1 MTNREIGR
9 KIDNVLKHI
18 PLKDLEELPK
28 TRYGLSQWHSYE
40 HFIWKTGEQIR
51 QMLLKNKNIVLSDKQ
66 IEKIIEIINN
76 PLAKRGRQTF
86 AWLLG
91 KRKYAGLAPR
101 IIDQIYDDDVSLH
114 IFDTIYKMRALGY
127 EKEIL
132 DFQER
137 FKPLAAERKKIKR
150 YLDGF
155 K

>member
-1 MTNREIGR
+1 MISKEIGK
-9 KIDNVLKHI
+9 KINDALKYI
-18 PLKDLEELPK
+18 PSKELEELPK
-28 TRYGLSQWHSYE
+28 TRDNLPQWHNYE
-40 HFIWKTGEQIR
+40 HFIWKTGEQMR
-51 QMLLKNKNIVLSDKQ
+51 QILLKNKKTELSDSQ
-66 IEKIIEIINN
+66 IEKIIGIINN

-86 AWLLG
+86 VWLLG

-114 IFDTIYKMRALGY
+114 VFNTIYKMRALGY

-137 FKPLAAERKKIKR
+137 FRPLAVDRKKITR
-150 YLDGF
+150 YLNGF

>member
-1 MTNREIGR
+1 MTNREIGK
-9 KIDNVLKHI
+9 KINDVLKHI
-18 PLKDLEELPK
+18 PSEELTELPK

-40 HFIWKTGEQIR
+40 YFIWKAGEQIR
-51 QMLLKNKNIVLSDKQ
+51 QMLLKNKNIELSDSQ

-86 AWLLG
+86 TWLLG

-101 IIDQIYDDDVSLH
+101 IIDQIYDDDISLH
-114 IFDTIYKMRALGY
+114 IFNTIYKMRALGY

-150 YLDGF
+150 YLNGF
-155 K
+155 E

>member
-1 MTNREIGR
+1 MVSKEVGR
-9 KIDNVLKHI
+9 YINTALRCI
-18 PLKDLEELPK
+18 PSEESEELP
-28 TRYGLSQWHSYE
+28 RMVYNLPQWHSYE
-40 HFIWKTGEQIR
+40 HNIWKYGERIR
-51 QMLLKNKNIVLSDKQ
+51 QILLENSKIQLLDSQ

-86 AWLLG
+86 IWLLG

-114 IFDTIYKMRALGY
+114 VFDTIYKMRALGY

-137 FKPLAAERKKIKR
+137 FKPLAAERKKIVR
-150 YLDGF
+150 YLVGF

>member
-1 MTNREIGR
+1 MISKEIGK
-9 KIDNVLKHI
+9 KINNALKYI
-18 PLKDLEELPK
+18 PLTELEELPK
-28 TRYGLSQWHSYE
+28 TRYNLPQWHSYE
-40 HFIWKTGEQIR
+40 HSVWRIGEDIR
-51 QMLLKNKNIVLSDKQ
+51 QILLKNKKIELSDNQ

-86 AWLLG
+86 VWLFG

-101 IIDQIYDDDVSLH
+101 IIGQIYNDDVSLH

-137 FKPLAAERKKIKR
+137 FKPLAVDRKKITR
-150 YLDGF
+150 YLNGF